1 MSRSPTSTFALLGAL
16 LVVTPAQAISRDEPQ
31 IGSSGPN
38 MPPLRD
44 VVPSEIR
51 SQEPA
56 VTGSM
61 RAPTEPGPHSRW
73 HDLKRPP
80 VRPPIRP
87 PGL

>member
-1 MSRSPTSTFALLGAL
+1 MARSPTSTFAVLGAL
-16 LVVTPAQAISRDEPQ
+16 LVATMAQAAPAEEPHA
-31 IGSSGPN
+31 GSSGPN
-38 MPPLRD
+38 MPPVRD

-61 RAPTEPGPHSRW
+61 PVPAEPGSRSRR

>member
-1 MSRSPTSTFALLGAL
+1 MARSPTSTFVVLGAL
-16 LVVTPAQAISRDEPQ
+16 LVATLAQAAPAEVPQ
-31 IGSSGPN
+31 AGSSGPN
-38 MPPLRD
+38 MPPVQD
-44 VVPSEIR
+44 IVPSEIR

-56 VTGSM
+56 VTGSP
-61 RAPTEPGPHSRW
+61 RAPAEPGSRSRW